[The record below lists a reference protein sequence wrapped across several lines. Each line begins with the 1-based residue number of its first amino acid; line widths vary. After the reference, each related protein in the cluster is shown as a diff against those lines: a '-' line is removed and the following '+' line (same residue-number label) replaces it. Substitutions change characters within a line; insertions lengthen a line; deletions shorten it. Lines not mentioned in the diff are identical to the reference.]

1 MTMNPA
7 QPFAAEA
14 AITPPEELKRCPIDN
29 TFRIIGK
36 KFTVLILRNMIYS
49 KQKHFNEFLNSIER
63 INPNTLS
70 TRLREME
77 KNKIIE
83 RNIFHETPVRIE
95 YSLTEKGKELLPIL
109 DQMAAFSMKHA
120 PEIFRNNKASS
131 FQDIAGRNPA
141 SF

>member
-1 MTMNPA
+1 VTPA
-7 QPFAAEA
+7 QPPTEIAL
-14 AITPPEELKRCPIDN
+14 TPPEVLKSCPIDN

-49 KQKHFNEFLNSIER
+49 GQNHFNQFLNTIEG

-83 RNIFHETPVRIE
+83 RKIFHETPVRIE

-109 DQMAAFSMKHA
+109 DQMAAYSMKHT
-120 PEIFRNNKASS
+120 PEIFRDNKTSS
-131 FQDIAGRNPA
+131 FREVTGRKPV

>member
-1 MTMNPA
+1 MNPA
-7 QPFAAEA
+7 QPFAIEA

-49 KQKHFNEFLNSIER
+49 KQKHFNEFLNSIDR

-83 RNIFHETPVRIE
+83 RKIFHETPVRIE

-120 PEIFRNNKASS
+120 PEIFKNNKASS

>member
-1 MTMNPA
+1 MNPA
-7 QPFAAEA
+7 QPFASDVTLA
-14 AITPPEELKRCPIDN
+14 PPEALKRCPIDN

-49 KQKHFNEFLNSIER
+49 RQKHFNEFLNSIDG

-77 KNKIIE
+77 KNNIIN
-83 RNIFHETPVRIE
+83 RTIYHETPVRIE

-120 PEIFRNNKASS
+120 PEIFRNNKTSS
-131 FQDIAGRNPA
+131 FQKITGRDPVT
-141 SF
+141 F

>member
-1 MTMNPA
+1 MNPA
-7 QPFAAEA
+7 QPFATEVQL
-14 AITPPEELKRCPIDN
+14 TPPDALKRCPIDN

-49 KQKHFNEFLNSIER
+49 RQKHFNEFLNSIDG

-83 RNIFHETPVRIE
+83 RTIFHETPVRIE

-120 PEIFRNNKASS
+120 PEIYKNNKTSS
-131 FQDIAGRNPA
+131 FQEVTGRNPV

>member
-1 MTMNPA
+1 MAMNPA
-7 QPFAAEA
+7 QPFAIEA

-49 KQKHFNEFLNSIER
+49 KQKHFNEFLNSIDR

-83 RNIFHETPVRIE
+83 RKIFHETPVRIE

-120 PEIFRNNKASS
+120 PEIFKNNKASS

>member
-1 MTMNPA
+1 MNPA
-7 QPFAAEA
+7 QPFAIDAP
-14 AITPPEELKRCPIDN
+14 ITPPEELKRCPIDN
-29 TFRIIGK
+29 TFKIMGK

-49 KQKHFNEFLNSIER
+49 KQKHFNEFLNSIDG

-70 TRLREME
+70 ARLREME

-83 RNIFHETPVRIE
+83 RKIFHETPVRIE
-95 YSLTEKGKELLPIL
+95 YSLTQKGKDLLPIL

-120 PEIFRNNKASS
+120 PEIFRSNKASS
-131 FQDIAGRNPA
+131 FQEVVGRKPA

>member
-1 MTMNPA
+1 MNPA
-7 QPFAAEA
+7 QPFACEVAL
-14 AITPPEELKRCPIDN
+14 TPPEALKRCPIDN

-49 KQKHFNEFLNSIER
+49 RQKHFNEFLNSIEG
-63 INPNTLS
+63 INANTLS

-83 RNIFHETPVRIE
+83 RTIYHETPVRIE

-120 PEIFRNNKASS
+120 PEIFRNNKTSS
-131 FQDIAGRNPA
+131 FQEITGRNPVT
-141 SF
+141 F

>member
-1 MTMNPA
+1 VTPA
-7 QPFAAEA
+7 QSSTEIAL
-14 AITPPEELKRCPIDN
+14 TPPEVLKSCPIDN

-49 KQKHFNEFLNSIER
+49 GQNHFNQFLNTIEG

-83 RNIFHETPVRIE
+83 RKIFHETPVRIE
-95 YSLTEKGKELLPIL
+95 YSLIEKGKELLPIL

-120 PEIFRNNKASS
+120 PEIFRDNETSS
-131 FQDIAGRNPA
+131 FREVTGRKPA

>member
-1 MTMNPA
+1 MNPV
-7 QPFAAEA
+7 QPFSAEVV
-14 AITPPEELKRCPIDN
+14 ITPPEELKRCPIDN
-29 TFRIIGK
+29 TFKIIGK

-49 KQKHFNEFLNSIER
+49 RQKHFNEFLNSIEG

-77 KNKIIE
+77 KNKIIQ
-83 RNIFHETPVRIE
+83 RKIFNETPVRIE
-95 YSLTEKGKELLPIL
+95 YSLTQKGKELLPIL

-131 FQDIAGRNPA
+131 FQEIAGRNPT